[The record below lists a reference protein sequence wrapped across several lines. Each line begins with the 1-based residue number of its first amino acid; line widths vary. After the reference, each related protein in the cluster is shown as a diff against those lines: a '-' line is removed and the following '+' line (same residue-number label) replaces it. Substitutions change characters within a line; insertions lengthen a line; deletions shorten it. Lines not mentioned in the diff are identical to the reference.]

1 MVSGGGNTI
10 FRMRA
15 FRRFITSKLTVY
27 VLLAAVGV
35 SVFWLVLTYL
45 PPAPTVGDSTT
56 IKAADEVGKTA
67 WKDFALVQRSHWW
80 VTVLTSIATVMIT
93 VSIFELLKAAAEH
106 LISFYSAGRAFDAF
120 FGDGASQPGRQ
131 GVVILQAAQID
142 VLAETVLPGFRK
154 SMSSAQQNRFFKART
169 WINRWDAE
177 GAKAIR
183 ETFQRLGYNPP
194 ELRHTDLNETVQIG
208 PEVPF
213 EISMGLGFTD
223 ETTRTVEH
231 VCKPWMRISKTELGD
246 AIELKNQLVPDRAEH
261 FDKIVDG
268 EFTRL
273 LPKNWQLD
281 AWLQKPEEVRDY
293 AIILRH
299 TRRQGN
305 YRQVLFLVA
314 GFTERGTAAAG
325 QYLAAN
331 WHELWSKHVKGSTN
345 RSGLGDFL
353 VVIEGP
359 SGTND
364 ISKWAPDPNLLP
376 ITPYNL
382 FEPYRIPCEWS
393 KRFGSLE

>member
-1 MVSGGGNTI
+1 MP
-10 FRMRA
+10 A
-15 FRRFITSKLTVY
+15 FRRFITSKLAVY
-27 VLLAAVGV
+27 LLLAAVGLGM
-35 SVFWLVLTYL
+35 FGLVLTYL
-45 PPAPTVGDSTT
+45 PPASTVGDSAR

-67 WKDFALVQRSHWW
+67 WKDFALVQKSPWW
-80 VTVLTSIATVMIT
+80 VTVLTSIATIMIT
-93 VSIFELLKAAAEH
+93 VSIFELLKAAVEH
-106 LISFYSAGRAFDAF
+106 LISVYSAGRAFDAF
-120 FGDGASQPGRQ
+120 FGDGASHSGRQ

-142 VLAETVLPGFRK
+142 VLAETLLPGFRK
-154 SMSSAQQNRFFKART
+154 SMSSGQQNRFFKART

-194 ELRHTDLNETVQIG
+194 ELRHIDLNETINIG
-208 PEVPF
+208 AEVPF
-213 EISMGLGFTD
+213 EISMGLGFAD
-223 ETTRTVEH
+223 ETTRTVTD
-231 VCKPWMRISKTELGD
+231 VCKPWMRISQTELGD
-246 AIELKNQLVPDRAEH
+246 AIELKNQLVPDTAEQ
-261 FDKIVDG
+261 FEKIVDG

-273 LPKNWQLD
+273 LPKSWKLD
-281 AWLQKPEEVRDY
+281 AWLENPEEVRDY

-325 QYLAAN
+325 QYLAAH
-331 WHELWSKHVKGSTN
+331 WHELWSKHVKGSTS
-345 RSGLGDFL
+345 RRGLGDFL

-359 SGTND
+359 SVTND
-364 ISKWAPDPNLLP
+364 ISKWGPDPNLLS

-393 KRFGSLE
+393 KRYGNLE